1 MESLC
6 KCGKPGFIVWRDEPV
21 CPDCAME
28 ELHQMMLFEA
38 QVTTNVADFTAESG
52 LERVREEVKALYMQ
66 VAPYLPEGERTV
78 AWAGRTI
85 YAVAARPKT
94 PKIDMTQ
101 EDLERMCAMAPAAD
115 AAILRRYLVPRLKAK
130 GGSAA
135 YVTIKE
141 AAD

>member
-6 KCGKPGFIVWRDEPV
+6 KCGKPGFIVHHGEPV
-21 CPDCAME
+21 CPDCALE

-52 LERVREEVKALYMQ
+52 LERVRGEVKALYLQ

-78 AWAGRTI
+78 NWARRTV
-85 YAVAARPKT
+85 YAVSARPKT
-94 PKIDMTQ
+94 LKIDMSQ
-101 EDLERMCAMAPAAD
+101 DEFERMCAMAPAGD
-115 AAILRRYLVPRLKAK
+115 AAILRKYLVPKMAAK
-130 GGSAA
+130 GGSKA

-141 AAD
+141 A